1 MTFSVPR
8 VVLLT
13 RTKVELLKYLDD
25 DLPNPERKQAKNS
38 KRNKTKTEQNTSL
51 DGE

>member
-25 DLPNPERKQAKNS
+25 DLPNPERVASKEQAGRDDEN
-38 KRNKTKTEQNTSL
+38 
-51 DGE
+51 